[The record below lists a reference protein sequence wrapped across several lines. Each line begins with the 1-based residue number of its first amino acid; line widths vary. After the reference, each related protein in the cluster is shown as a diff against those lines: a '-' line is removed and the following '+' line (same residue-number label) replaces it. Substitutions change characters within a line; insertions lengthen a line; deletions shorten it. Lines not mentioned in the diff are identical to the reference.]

1 MSQEELRGVKRSQE
15 DSGGLKTVQEK
26 WKVKGSKGESRGIKR
41 HDELRG
47 VKRNQEESRGIKRSQ
62 KD

>member
-26 WKVKGSKGESRGIKR
+26 WKVKGSK
-41 HDELRG
+41 D
-47 VKRNQEESRGIKRSQ
+47 RGIKRSQ
-62 KD
+62 EELKGLKLLQYGSRGAKRR